1 MNSQNG
7 NNIDVIHAIAPT
19 KINLKI
25 FTNIFETLLKKTS
38 LLPILFDGLFWPT
51 SERANS
57 NPQFVQNFFGLLI
70 SKPQFV
76 QNITTNIQIHI
87 ILVS

>member
-38 LLPILFDGLFWPT
+38 LLPILFDDLF
-51 SERANS
+51 
-57 NPQFVQNFFGLLI
+57 
-70 SKPQFV
+70 
-76 QNITTNIQIHI
+76 
-87 ILVS
+87 

>member
-7 NNIDVIHAIAPT
+7 NNIVVIHAMAPT

-38 LLPILFDGLFWPT
+38 LLPILFDDLF
-51 SERANS
+51 
-57 NPQFVQNFFGLLI
+57 
-70 SKPQFV
+70 
-76 QNITTNIQIHI
+76 
-87 ILVS
+87 